1 MSRPSIFRFPHPR
14 ASGARCVG
22 RGTGWALLIAL
33 GLSAGPVFA
42 AGPALHLG
50 PFDIFAS
57 ANAGVEYSDNY
68 DGAYPEEVDH
78 SEHKDDFTFSAG
90 FSANTGLAVRENVS
104 LALGGSIGYEKYLY
118 HDEDDTMTYSGTA
131 DLTVRMPP
139 FLTLHG
145 MAGADYSI
153 EEKEIS
159 ESDADKEGVETE
171 SEYEYDATTGTI
183 RKKTYRKGH
192 SHLRHDP
199 CLTLTYGADAVF
211 EVGNF
216 TANAGVTFT
225 SEAYDK
231 KDSQE
236 GDNDEWSYTGGV
248 HYNLTDFLGLYY
260 TYERTETTYPHQTNS
275 VREIENTHNMG
286 IDGSL
291 PWIRHPAITW
301 SVGIESSNNEPGERK
316 YSWEPTYSIAASDS
330 FLLMPNLLFAGS
342 LSWER
347 EVEPDDI
354 SFTYDL
360 SLTHNWGRL
369 THALAFT
376 QEPESTFGSNQ
387 DTKDTT
393 FAYTIG
399 ISDVLIK
406 GLSLSASFQYEIEE
420 PLGDGEPSPI
430 DEDGRAVPAEESAGE
445 GENGGSGSGIEYTRT
460 IDASVSHSRQL
471 TLSLS
476 RTLSYTYSYELSNF
490 HHHGPCQEHVVSY
503 SFNYVF

>member
-1 MSRPSIFRFPHPR
+1 MFRPSISRRLRRRH
-14 ASGARCVG
+14 ASGAREWSRRAGWLLAMGLACSL
-22 RGTGWALLIAL
+22 GTA
-33 GLSAGPVFA
+33 FA

-118 HDEDDTMTYSGTA
+118 HDSDDTMTYSGTA

-153 EEKEIS
+153 EELEIS
-159 ESDADKEGVETE
+159 EEEAEKEGVETE
-171 SEYEYDATTGTI
+171 TEYEYDATTGTI
-183 RKKTYRKGH
+183 RKKTYRAGK

-199 CLTLTYGADAVF
+199 CLTLSYGVDGVF

-216 TANAGVTFT
+216 TLNGAVTFT

-236 GDNDEWSYTGGV
+236 GDNDEWSYSGGV
-248 HYNLTDFLGLYY
+248 HYNLTTFLGAYY
-260 TYERTETTYPHQTNS
+260 TYERTETTYPKQTNS
-275 VREIENTHNMG
+275 IREIENTHNLG
-286 IDGSL
+286 IDGTI
-291 PWIRHPAITW
+291 PWLRHPVVTW
-301 SVGIESSNNEPGERK
+301 SVGVESSNTEPGERK
-316 YSWEPTYSIAASDS
+316 YSWEPTYTIGASDS
-330 FLLMPNLLFAGS
+330 FAIMPNLLFAGS
-342 LSWER
+342 ASWER
-347 EVEPDDI
+347 EVKEDDI

-360 SLTHNWGRL
+360 SLSHTWGRL
-369 THALAFT
+369 TQALNFT
-376 QEPESTFGSNQ
+376 QEPEATFGSNQ

-393 FAYTIG
+393 FAYTVG

-406 GLSLSASFQYEIEE
+406 GLTLSASFQYEIEE
-420 PLGDGEPSPI
+420 PLGGEETSSSVEEELAAGA
-430 DEDGRAVPAEESAGE
+430 DESA
-445 GENGGSGSGIEYTRT
+445 ENAGSGIEYTRT
-460 IDASVSHSRQL
+460 ISATLAHARVL
-471 TLSLS
+471 TPSLS
-476 RTLSYTYSYELSNF
+476 RSLSYSYSYELSNF
-490 HHHGPCQEHVVSY
+490 HHHGPQQEHVVSY
-503 SFNYVF
+503 SLNYAF

>member
-1 MSRPSIFRFPHPR
+1 M
-14 ASGARCVG
+14 
-22 RGTGWALLIAL
+22 ALLVAL
-33 GLSAGPVFA
+33 GLAAGPVLA

-78 SEHKDDFTFSAG
+78 SEHKDDFTFTAG
-90 FSANTGLAVRENVS
+90 LAANTGLAVRENVRF
-104 LALGGSIGYEKYLY
+104 ALGGSIGYEKYLY
-118 HDEDDTMTYSGTA
+118 HDADDTMTYSGIA
-131 DLTVRMPP
+131 DMTVRLPP
-139 FLTLHG
+139 FLALHG

-153 EEKEIS
+153 EEMEIS
-159 ESDADKEGVETE
+159 EAEAEAEGGETE
-171 SEYEYDATTGTI
+171 TEYEYDATTGTI

-199 CLTLTYGADAVF
+199 CLTLTYGADATF

-216 TANAGVTFT
+216 TANAGATFT

-231 KDSQE
+231 KESQE
-236 GDNDEWSYTGGV
+236 GDNDEWDYTAGV
-248 HYNLTDFLGLYY
+248 HYDLTSFLGLYY

-275 VREIENTHNMG
+275 VREIENTHEFG
-286 IDGSL
+286 VDGSL
-291 PWIRHPAITW
+291 PWIRHPVITW
-301 SVGIESSNNEPGERK
+301 SVGIESSNDEPAERE
-316 YSWEPTYSIAASDS
+316 YSWEPTYSIGASDS
-330 FLLMPNLLFAGS
+330 FQIMPNLLFAGS
-342 LSWER
+342 LTWER
-347 EVEPDDI
+347 EVDEDDI
-354 SFTYDL
+354 SFEYDL
-360 SLTHNWGRL
+360 SLTHTWGRL
-369 THALAFT
+369 THALNFT

-399 ISDVLIK
+399 VSDVFIK

-420 PLGDGEPSPI
+420 PLGDDSSASA
-430 DEDGRAVPAEESAGE
+430 DEEESALSGDGADGE
-445 GENGGSGSGIEYTRT
+445 EGSGDAGSGIEYTRT

-490 HHHGPCQEHVVSY
+490 HHHGPQQEHVVSY
-503 SFNYVF
+503 SLNYVF